1 MLHDAGKVKTLELRK
16 SFFGAED
23 FVEVIVEKNLG
34 INGLGFNKKTISNV
48 TRTILGYDF
57 NKKCLASKKT
67 IKKFIFKNHDII
79 ENIIEIKNVIKNE
92 NKSYGRRVRSGNI
105 LRKVYNEMLKA
116 GSPFD
121 VRDLQIRGDDIIRA
135 HPHIDIEKIDEVVE
149 NLLLTAA
156 LKPKKNNKLDLLKV
170 AKRMINSKRDYYLE
184 EC

>member
-1 MLHDAGKVKTLELRK
+1 
-16 SFFGAED
+16 
-23 FVEVIVEKNLG
+23 
-34 INGLGFNKKTISNV
+34 
-48 TRTILGYDF
+48 
-57 NKKCLASKKT
+57 
-67 IKKFIFKNHDII
+67 
-79 ENIIEIKNVIKNE
+79 
-92 NKSYGRRVRSGNI
+92 
-105 LRKVYNEMLKA
+105 MLKA

-135 HPHIDIEKIDEVVE
+135 HPHIDIEKVDEVIE